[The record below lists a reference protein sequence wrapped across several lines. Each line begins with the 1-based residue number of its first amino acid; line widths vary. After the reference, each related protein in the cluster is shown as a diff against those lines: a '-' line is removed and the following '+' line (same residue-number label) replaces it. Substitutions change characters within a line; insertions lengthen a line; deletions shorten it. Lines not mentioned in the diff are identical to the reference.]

1 MTMRLPAK
9 RAIARTVYEEARS
22 FTPTV
27 RIRFVANGTHSTR
40 LAPALAWLRVHT
52 FTAACWSREAT
63 CGTTVVNT

>member
-1 MTMRLPAK
+1 MTMGLPAK

-40 LAPALAWLRVHT
+40 LAPALA
-52 FTAACWSREAT
+52 
-63 CGTTVVNT
+63 